1 MKTYIS
7 GLNGISQL
15 GELPQDLKNLIKQN
29 KNSISN
35 TLKRAEKLNGLGHLP
50 QGKHQMMNFSEVVK
64 QYNTGISEDEIK
76 AWVWYRRN
84 LGIPMYGWEKYYIDG
99 GGSEQKILI
108 AKQETTVKDNH
119 FRDIETVPKGA
130 ILGKLL
136 SKSHTYDKIT
146 YRFYRCSHGI
156 RMVNSEHCQEQDNL
170 KTDQKKLDK
179 LVIAGALF
187 YLKEELLPYP
197 VYAYGNMYERTQDLK
212 EDKDHIIK
220 SYGIEV
226 YALHEKVIKESMPM
240 LLTVTNPDAKQRPKI
255 SALSRFAMNQEEGF
269 DVSVDSLKDETGII
283 FKSKLSL
290 HSAFTEWLN
299 KLDRNDFEESS
310 AYNIIMYY
318 LNGRNMPR
326 NSTAEEKAELRRTTR
341 NEGEKLFER
350 FLHEALKFEDQQR
363 LDYTWNRLYNGI
375 SSIAYHKIPI
385 GFKCSA
391 IFQGFDFEIRP
402 VQREAIAFAELTG
415 SACIAYDVG
424 LGKTIAAIIELANS
438 IQSGK
443 CKRPFI
449 VVPNQTYANW
459 ITELIGKKDN
469 KGRYLEGVL
478 TGTGITLNEWY
489 NLGTDIID
497 KINLN
502 KPVPEKSITLLT
514 YEGFKKI
521 GFGKSIAQELMYELT
536 NILMQAADL
545 TGRDEEIEYQKI
557 LEKVGIGLKD
567 TIADIDVLGFDYGI
581 WDEAHNCNKV
591 FGSVK
596 KDRNGRKR
604 FGMSGQMSDLGIKTF
619 FLTNYIQRKF
629 GRNILLLS
637 ATPFTNNPLEIYSFL
652 SFVAYHSLKEMNL
665 DSINDFFELF
675 VHETT
680 EDVVGYNGQISQRD
694 VIKSFTNKLLL
705 QRLIYNHINYKTGEE
720 AGVKRPKKINLPKVN
735 ENKDGIIYRLP
746 PNEQILTYL
755 KMTLR
760 QQENQKKIVGYM
772 NQVST
777 SRVLVKA
784 GELLR
789 ALNFSLNN
797 AVHPCLFD
805 NIEPKDYKDFVNE
818 SPKIKYACECI
829 RTVRD
834 YHLNRHEPIS
844 GQIIYLNRGKDYFQF
859 IKEYLEKEVGY
870 KTGVKYGKYT
880 IDEIELINSDVSQV
894 KKNRIK
900 DAFLDGICKVIIGT
914 ESIVEGLNLQKK
926 GTVLYNLFP
935 DWNPTAIRQVE
946 GRIWRQKNEFA
957 FVRINMPLLQDS
969 MDVFVFQ
976 KLEEKTYRIND
987 LWFKGDRGNVLDLE
1001 SLDPEEVKFALL
1013 SDLEAIVNS
1022 IIKKEV
1028 TIQERKI
1035 RAISNSIET
1044 LGEYNR
1050 WKATYKNYKDRLL
1063 RSMQRFFDQ
1072 MKELSHIKFKPD
1084 KEDLKV
1090 LSKEDQQRIIKDIEF
1105 FEEATRFFENLPDD
1119 KAFIAM
1125 AKRFSR
1131 TFPYFDNYA
1140 ITNFVEALSIVSK
1153 AEKTLLASKGF
1164 TAEDDINKVIASYK
1178 NDLTEANNHLRYL
1191 KSEEY
1196 RFKKINEV
1204 RLQKEELAIVGKSV
1218 KERVEEFANLNYLL
1232 SYKFA
1237 DLPADGRIPKKEK
1250 DTQRKAIPWTTSK
1263 DENEDEE
1270 ILLAMAE
1277 LELLNLNF

>member
-1 MKTYIS
+1 MRTYVS

-15 GELPQDLKNLIKQN
+15 GELPQDLKELIKQN
-29 KNSISN
+29 KSFIKN
-35 TLKRAEKLNGLGHLP
+35 TLKRAEKLNGLGNLP
-50 QGKHQMMNFSEVVK
+50 QSKCQLMNFSEVVK

-99 GGSEQKILI
+99 SGSEQKILV

-146 YRFYRCSHGI
+146 YRFYRCSYGI
-156 RMVNSEHCQEQDNL
+156 RMVNSEHCQEQGNL
-170 KTDQKKLDK
+170 KTDPKKLDE

-187 YLKEELLPYP
+187 YLRGELLPYP
-197 VYAYGNMYERTQDLK
+197 VYTYGNMYDRTQDLK
-212 EDKDHIIK
+212 EDKDYIIK
-220 SYGIEV
+220 NYGIEV
-226 YALHEKVIKESMPM
+226 YAAHEKVIKESMPTF
-240 LLTVTNPDAKQRPKI
+240 LTVTNPDSKQRPKI
-255 SALSRFAMNQEEGF
+255 SVLSRFALNQENGF
-269 DVSVDSLKDETGII
+269 DISVDSLREETGII

-290 HSAFTEWLN
+290 QVAFAVWLQ
-299 KLDRNDFEESS
+299 KIDRNEFEEST
-310 AYNIIMYY
+310 AYNIIQYY
-318 LNGRNMPR
+318 LLGKNMPR
-326 NSTAEEKAELRRTTR
+326 NSSVEEKAELRRTTR
-341 NEGEKLFER
+341 NEGERLFER

-363 LDYTWNRLYNGI
+363 IDYTWNRLYNGI

-385 GFKCSA
+385 GFNCSSR
-391 IFQGFDFEIRP
+391 FQGFDFEIRP

-424 LGKTIAAIIELANS
+424 LGKTISAIIELANS

-443 CKRPFI
+443 CKRPYI
-449 VVPNQTYANW
+449 VVPNQTYTNW
-459 ITELIGKKDN
+459 ITELIGKTDN

-489 NLGTDIID
+489 NLGTDVIG
-497 KINLN
+497 KINLH

-521 GFGKSIAQELMYELT
+521 GFGRGVAEELMVELT
-536 NILMQAADL
+536 NILMQSTEL
-545 TGRDEEIEYQKI
+545 TGRDAEIEYQKI

-567 TIADIDVLGFDYGI
+567 TIADIDTLGFDYGV
-581 WDEAHNCNKV
+581 WDEAHNANKV

-604 FGMSGQMSDLGIKTF
+604 FGINGQMSDMGIKTF

-629 GRNILLLS
+629 GRNVLLLS
-637 ATPFTNNPLEIYSFL
+637 ATPFTNNPLEIYSIL
-652 SFVAYHSLKEMNL
+652 SFIAYHSLKEMNI

-680 EDVVGYNGQISQRD
+680 EDTVSYNGQISQRD

-746 PNEQILTYL
+746 PKEQILTYL

-760 QQENQKKIVGYM
+760 QVENQKRIVAHM
-772 NQVST
+772 NYASS
-777 SRVLVKA
+777 SRALVKS
-784 GELLR
+784 GELLK
-789 ALNFSLNN
+789 ALNDSLNN
-797 AVHPCLFD
+797 AVHPCLVD
-805 NIEPKDYKDFVNE
+805 GIEPQNYKEFVNE

-829 RTVRD
+829 RSVRE
-834 YHLNRHEPIS
+834 YHLKRNEPVS

-870 KTGVKYGKYT
+870 QTGVKYGKYT
-880 IDEIELINSDVSQV
+880 IDEVELITSDISPV

-914 ESIVEGLNLQKK
+914 ESITEGINLQKK

-946 GRIWRQKNEFA
+946 GRIWRQKNEYA
-957 FVRINMPLLQDS
+957 FVRIDMPLLQDS

-987 LWFKGDRGNVLDLE
+987 LWYKGDRGNVLDME
-1001 SLDPEEVKFALL
+1001 SLDPEEIKFALL
-1013 SDLEAIVNS
+1013 TDLVAIANS

-1028 TIQERKI
+1028 ILQERKI
-1035 RAISNSIET
+1035 NAIENNIET
-1044 LGEYNR
+1044 LGKYVG
-1050 WKATYKNYKDRLL
+1050 WKETYKTYRDRLL
-1063 RSMQRFFDQ
+1063 RSMRTFYDQ

-1084 KEDLKV
+1084 KADLKV
-1090 LSKEDQQRIIKDIEF
+1090 LPKEDQQRIIKDIEF
-1105 FEEATRFFENLPDD
+1105 FEEVTRFLENIPDD
-1119 KAFIAM
+1119 KDLLAM
-1125 AKRFSR
+1125 ARRFSR

-1140 ITNFVEALSIVSK
+1140 INNFVEALSIVSK

-1178 NDLTEANNHLRYL
+1178 NDLTEARNHLEYL
-1191 KSEEY
+1191 KTEEY
-1196 RFKKINEV
+1196 RHQKIREV
-1204 RLQKEELAIVGKSV
+1204 QIQKEELAIVGKSIE
-1218 KERVEEFANLNYLL
+1218 ERVQEFADLNYLL

-1237 DLPADGRIPKKEK
+1237 DLPADGKIPTKEK
-1250 DTQRKAIPWTTSK
+1250 ESPKRIASRFTSS
-1263 DENEDEE
+1263 DEDEE